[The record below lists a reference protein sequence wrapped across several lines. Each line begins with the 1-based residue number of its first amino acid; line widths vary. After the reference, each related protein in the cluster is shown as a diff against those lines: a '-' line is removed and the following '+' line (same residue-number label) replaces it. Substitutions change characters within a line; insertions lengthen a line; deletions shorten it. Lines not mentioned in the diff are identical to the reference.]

1 MKALNLFSLSVAILS
16 LALNADAAVAV
27 DPMFSDHM
35 VLQRDL
41 AVPVWGKAEPGEKVK
56 VRFRKQS
63 KETVA
68 NDEGEWMIKLDGL
81 ELGPAADL
89 VVEGKNKT
97 TFKDVLVGEVWL
109 GSGQSNMAGGA
120 GGYSRNDPT
129 LKSIIEKGPY
139 PNLRLFVSGKWQVA
153 DPSVMPRFSAI
164 HLSFGYALQK
174 ELKIPVGL
182 FYGAVGGTPSGRWLT
197 AEMAAGDKELDRQFK
212 KANGYSLVNYEEQ
225 REALVKKWQEEV
237 KKAKAAGKRG
247 PRGPVRLGD
256 LYQSKIEHYV
266 PYGMRGVLWDQ
277 GESKTQVRGVANQVV
292 VMRALITGWRKVW
305 GQGDFHFLHVQKPS
319 GGVAPWDP
327 ENPVNRGAK
336 KFNPRLPKDHLDRPN
351 TLAYPLEHVKIGT
364 LPNAP
369 LVTALDLGTGIHP
382 ANKSGYGQRACW
394 VALGSAYGKKV
405 AICGPVYRSHKVEGA
420 KIRVAFDHL
429 GQGLAFRHAEE
440 LKGFEISG
448 EDGKWQWAKAEI
460 DGDSVLLSHPDVSKP
475 KDVQYAFNR
484 DPSYAN
490 LYNKD
495 GLPALPF
502 TSVDWKY

>member
-1 MKALNLFSLSVAILS
+1 MKFSYPSS
-16 LALNADAAVAV
+16 LLLAFVTLVLNAGAAVSV

-63 KETVA
+63 KDTEA
-68 NDEGEWMIKLDGL
+68 NDKGEWMIKLDPLKIGPPA
-81 ELGPAADL
+81 ELA
-89 VVEGKNKT
+89 VEGKNKT
-97 TFKDVLVGEVWL
+97 VFKDVLVGEVWL

-120 GGYSRNDPT
+120 GGYSRNDPP
-129 LKSIIEKGPY
+129 LKSIIDKGPY
-139 PNLRLFVSGKWQVA
+139 PDLRLYVSGKWQVA

-197 AEMAAGDKELDRQFK
+197 ADMAADDKELDRQFK
-212 KANGYSLVNYEEQ
+212 KANGYSLANYGEQ
-225 REALVKKWQEEV
+225 REALVKKWQEAV

-277 GESKTQVRGVANQVV
+277 GESKTQVPGVPNQFV

-327 ENPVNRGAK
+327 ENSVNRGAK
-336 KFNPRLPKDHLDRPN
+336 KFNPQLPKVHWDRPN
-351 TLAYPLEHVKIGT
+351 TLAYPLEHVKMGT
-364 LPNAP
+364 LPNSP
-369 LVTALDLGTGIHP
+369 LVTALDLGTGVHP
-382 ANKSGYGQRACW
+382 ANKSGYGQRACR

-420 KIRVAFDHL
+420 KIRVSFDHL
-429 GQGLAFRHAEE
+429 GQGLAFRYAEE
-440 LKGFEISG
+440 LKGFEIAG

-460 DGDSVLLSHPDVSKP
+460 DGDSVLLSHPEVSKP
-475 KDVQYAFNR
+475 KNVQYAFNR